1 MTAASGD
8 QEQWTLRPPGG
19 GRMSKRKAPWKPH
32 LARAVAAGLCWALA
46 AGTPARAQEPAPP
59 PSDAVFGEEIDV
71 RVVNLEVVVE
81 DRDGERVPGLQR
93 DDFRILVDGEE
104 VDVDYFTEVAHGRTR
119 SGRDGTPPAV
129 GEGGTV
135 ATNYVLFVDDDHT
148 QVAYRRPLLRG
159 FGDGLA
165 DLSPEDRVA
174 VVVQSRNRLELLSP
188 FTEDRDATRA
198 AIAELESG
206 RRFGGVLR
214 SRRFHGDF
222 LGGGTA
228 TSVGGLAVRRVPG
241 AASVPA
247 ATGRSDVPID
257 RAEIVDRGVADT
269 LAEANLRSTD
279 GTPSDRIASAGLLLE
294 RMNPGSF
301 ADEAVGSLLERDLS
315 LAVNAVISAMR
326 ALEQPVGRRVLLL
339 LAGQWP
345 AGEFQPGGR
354 GSALRTDLDLLD
366 GLIDTANLLG
376 YTLYPMDQQASA
388 PDMRWWQNLRYMAR
402 DTGGKAFMAGSNV
415 DALERV
421 NDDTSD
427 YYWLGFVP
435 EYRRDDRVHDV
446 EVEVLRPGLQ
456 VRARRGYVDLSR
468 RAEADMEAQLA
479 LLFPG
484 QREAAATVLQVR
496 AGTPRRLSRRMMAV
510 PIDIE
515 VPLDLFP
522 ALPYG
527 NEYLQRLEVRFAT
540 IDDAGWRA
548 EQPAIPLEVRS
559 HSAPAPDTVFDYYA
573 EVTLRHLPHTVVVT
587 VHDPVSRQTAS
598 ARLEVVP

>member
-1 MTAASGD
+1 MTIVNLHPRLLGRSDSCRALLAVLAA
-8 QEQWTLRPPGG
+8 
-19 GRMSKRKAPWKPH
+19 
-32 LARAVAAGLCWALA
+32 ALA
-46 AGTPARAQEPAPP
+46 FAYPAGAQEP
-59 PSDAVFGEEIDV
+59 DALSSSGVAFGEEIDV

-81 DRDGERVPGLQR
+81 DRDGERVRDLRR
-93 DDFRILVDGEE
+93 DDFRVFVDGDE
-104 VDVDYFTEVAHGRTR
+104 VDVDYFTEVARGRAR
-119 SGRDGTPPAV
+119 NGRDGTPPAV
-129 GEGGTV
+129 GEGGAV
-135 ATNYVLFVDDDHT
+135 PTNYVLFVDDDHT

-241 AASVPA
+241 AAGVPA

-269 LAEANLRSTD
+269 LAEANLRSMD
-279 GTPSDRIASAGLLLE
+279 GTPSDRITSAGLLLE

-326 ALEQPVGRRVLLL
+326 ALEQPVGRKVLLL

-345 AGEFQPGGR
+345 AGELRPGGR

-479 LLFPG
+479 LLFPD
-484 QREAAATVLQVR
+484 QREAAATVLKVR
-496 AGTPRRLSRRMMAV
+496 AGTPRKLSRRMMAV

-540 IDDAGWRA
+540 IDGAGWRA

-559 HSAPAPDTVFDYYA
+559 QSAPTPDTVFDYYA
-573 EVTLRHLPHTVVVT
+573 EVTMRHLPHTVVVT